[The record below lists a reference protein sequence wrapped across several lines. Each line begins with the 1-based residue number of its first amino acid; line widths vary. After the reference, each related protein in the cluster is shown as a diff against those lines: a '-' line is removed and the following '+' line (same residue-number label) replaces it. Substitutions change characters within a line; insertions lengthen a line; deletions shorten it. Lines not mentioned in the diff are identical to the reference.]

1 MRDEYKRS
9 ELGVGVRGKYYEDY
23 KESRNFAFLKPEVA
37 KAFPTEEAVNDAL
50 LSLIRVAQA
59 SVHLNLKH

>member
-1 MRDEYKRS
+1 M
-9 ELGVGVRGKYYEDY
+9 RGKYYEDY

-50 LSLIRVAQA
+50 LSLIKVAQA
-59 SVHLNLKH
+59 SVNLNLKH